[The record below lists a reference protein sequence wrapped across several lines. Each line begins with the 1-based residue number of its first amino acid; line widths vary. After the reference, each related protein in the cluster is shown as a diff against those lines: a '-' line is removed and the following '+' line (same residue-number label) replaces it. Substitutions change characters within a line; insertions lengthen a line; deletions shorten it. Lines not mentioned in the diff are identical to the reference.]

1 MIDQYTTPV
10 DFNNNKHN
18 RERLDTL
25 ERRHDHLKARIESNP
40 QLTYDAQECGALNW
54 AVRVLRTVLKEPG

>member
-25 ERRHDHLKARIESNP
+25 ERRHDHLKARIENNP
-40 QLTYDAQECGALNW
+40 QLTYDAQECGALN
-54 AVRVLRTVLKEPG
+54 